1 MEKIDVIINWTLIML
16 FVAIAIGS
24 FGAFFWG
31 WRWHLILIGLMSGNI
46 AIGMMADFFKND
58 EKK

>member
-1 MEKIDVIINWTLIML
+1 MEKIDIIINWTLIML
-16 FVAIAIGS
+16 FVALAIGS

-31 WRWHLILIGLMSGNI
+31 WRWHLILIGMLSGYI
-46 AIGMMADFFKND
+46 AIGMMTEFIKDN